1 MKLGINRWIWVG
13 FELSL
18 GVGFGIYS
26 PKPLDFRVPN
36 FITNLNDQILQQHE
50 LVLGHHDPLVR
61 VQCLLLLL

>member
-18 GVGFGIYS
+18 GVDFGLYS
-26 PKPLDFRVPN
+26 PKALDYRPN